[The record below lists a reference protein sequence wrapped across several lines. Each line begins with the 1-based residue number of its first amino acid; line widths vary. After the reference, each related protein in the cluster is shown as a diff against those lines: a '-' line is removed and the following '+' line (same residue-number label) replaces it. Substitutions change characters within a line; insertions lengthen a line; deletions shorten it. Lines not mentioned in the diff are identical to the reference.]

1 MIIKYAGPRP
11 EISQHGIQ
19 FKEGKEDKYVYLM
32 ISLQILKAIDHD
44 HNNKKE
50 YSYDISTKRL
60 SDDEMTSIMKKYDP
74 DIENHI
80 EKEMDMYEKH
90 LDEEIEH
97 IQNRVNLKDIEK
109 EAWVNNLKLMKE
121 YRLQRG
127 INKIYYMHS
136 IDYIKKVILREKIK
150 QIDTPFYE
158 KFWHVLQTI
167 QGHTEE
173 GRVGMISKLDV
184 HKNNEGQLIAS
195 LTVPGFK

>member
-1 MIIKYAGPRP
+1 MTIKYAGPRP

-32 ISLQILKAIDHD
+32 ISLQILKSIDHS
-44 HNNKKE
+44 HHVNKS
-50 YSYDISTKRL
+50 YNYDISTKRL
-60 SDDEMTSIMKKYDP
+60 SDDEMTTIMKKYNP
-74 DIENHI
+74 NIEELI
-80 EKEMDMYEKH
+80 EKEMESFETH
-90 LDEEIEH
+90 LDDEIEH
-97 IQNRVNLKDIEK
+97 ISNRENLKDIEK

-150 QIDTPFYE
+150 EIETPFYE

-173 GRVGMISKLDV
+173 GRIGMISEVDV
-184 HKNNEGQLIAS
+184 YKKDNGQLMARLSI
-195 LTVPGFK
+195 PGFK